1 MTDSRT
7 VWLPYL
13 PEDFPGR
20 LPAELTYYY
29 WDGVADFPSD
39 PEDVRFLVLPPVPGE
54 EQKILDR
61 LLPGIE
67 RLEVLQVLSS
77 GHDALEPYLGL
88 LPPGARVA
96 TARGV
101 HSENTAE
108 LAATLLLAATRGLD
122 HFFRRQSARQ
132 WQPRRFPTL
141 SGSNVLVVGQGAVG
155 TAVAARLAP
164 FGCRVVRVARTARD
178 GMDGRVHAVAELH
191 ELLPG
196 ADAMVLCVP
205 LTDDTRDLMNASR
218 LALMKDGAVLV
229 NVGRGELVDAQA
241 LVREVE
247 HGRLRAA
254 LDVTAPEPLPPDHP
268 LWDLPGVMITPHIG
282 AFTHAFTRTSL
293 DFILRQLRD
302 YARGETPANVLP
314 LMADAR

>member
-1 MTDSRT
+1 M
-7 VWLPYL
+7 
-13 PEDFPGR
+13 
-20 LPAELTYYY
+20 
-29 WDGVADFPSD
+29 
-39 PEDVRFLVLPPVPGE
+39 
-54 EQKILDR
+54 
-61 LLPGIE
+61 
-67 RLEVLQVLSS
+67 
-77 GHDALEPYLGL
+77 
-88 LPPGARVA
+88 
-96 TARGV
+96 
-101 HSENTAE
+101 
-108 LAATLLLAATRGLD
+108 
-122 HFFRRQSARQ
+122 
-132 WQPRRFPTL
+132 

-164 FGCRVVRVARTARD
+164 FGCRARAGGADGSAD

-196 ADAMVLCVP
+196 ADAVVLCVP

-254 LDVTAPEPLPPDHP
+254 LDVTAPEPPPPDHP
-268 LWDLPGVMITPHIG
+268 LWNLPGVMITPHIG

-302 YARGETPANVLP
+302 YARWRDAGQRPPPHGRRAVTWAL
-314 LMADAR
+314 ADEDRVIDIAI